1 MRNTNESSLGDVI
14 KELLKDY
21 RLDSKLKEIN
31 IEQSWEDVVGKMISN
46 DTRDIHME
54 KGVLFVRVQS
64 SVIRNELAYAADKIK
79 DELNRMAGEVLIEKI
94 VIQ

>member
-21 RLDSKLKEIN
+21 RLDNKLKEIN

-46 DTRDIHME
+46 NTRDIHME
-54 KGVLFVRVQS
+54 KSVLFVKVES

-79 DELNRMAGEVLIEKI
+79 DELNRMAGEELIEKI